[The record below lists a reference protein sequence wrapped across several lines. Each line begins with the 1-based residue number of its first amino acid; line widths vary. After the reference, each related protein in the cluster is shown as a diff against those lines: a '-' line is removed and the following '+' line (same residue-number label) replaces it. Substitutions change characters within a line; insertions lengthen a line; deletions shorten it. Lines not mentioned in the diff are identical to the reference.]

1 MEQWI
6 NKEMKSF
13 EVQENRDRGKENMKK
28 KQKDCVELFFSLF
41 KEVMKEEGLI
51 FGIVVD
57 KKDTHILN
65 SFQIKKK
72 GFSFFVFILHCHTI
86 YRKYLQKT
94 ERRLIYGIEGFFRF
108 KRKEYGEWGEENYEA
123 DI

>member
-57 KKDTHILN
+57 KKILI
-65 SFQIKKK
+65 FLT
-72 GFSFFVFILHCHTI
+72 VF
-86 YRKYLQKT
+86 R
-94 ERRLIYGIEGFFRF
+94 
-108 KRKEYGEWGEENYEA
+108 
-123 DI
+123 